1 MELLEIK
8 SQLDSTTTNLVEE
21 ERKSYELREFIS
33 NLMKQKEDIIKKELE
48 KSETLLTYE
57 TDIQSLKHERE
68 SLEDQFKKTKNS
80 EQNLKEAVKR
90 LSKELKEQQG
100 EKAEE
105 HHKGEKLLERI
116 RERERQMA
124 IRDQTITR
132 LQERLKN

>member
-57 TDIQSLKHERE
+57 TDI
-68 SLEDQFKKTKNS
+68 
-80 EQNLKEAVKR
+80 
-90 LSKELKEQQG
+90 
-100 EKAEE
+100 
-105 HHKGEKLLERI
+105 
-116 RERERQMA
+116 
-124 IRDQTITR
+124 
-132 LQERLKN
+132 